1 MTVARDQSRRLRGI
15 DLFAGVPDEE
25 LDRLAAR
32 LRTRRY
38 RAGEQIRRPEAGEDI
53 AYVVLRGAVRLF
65 HRGPDGREVT
75 AAELGRGCF
84 FGVARLFGTEVTDGP
99 WAEAT
104 TDAVLCLARGADFR
118 DLLHRHPVATLH
130 ATRLIAAR
138 LLEVEGQLE
147 RMSAGRAR
155 ARLAG
160 VLVGLAS
167 PTGEP
172 PPERSWVGAAPT
184 HAALAREMGASRE
197 TVTRLLAGLEA
208 DGLIDRRGRRVAVPD
223 LARLAAEAGL

>member
-1 MTVARDQSRRLRGI
+1 MRGEHAWYDLRGHQ
-15 DLFAGVPDEE
+15 A
-25 LDRLAAR
+25 
-32 LRTRRY
+32 
-38 RAGEQIRRPEAGEDI
+38 
-53 AYVVLRGAVRLF
+53 
-65 HRGPDGREVT
+65 RGPTRAASTRDG
-75 AAELGRGCF
+75 
-84 FGVARLFGTEVTDGP
+84 GTD
-99 WAEAT
+99 
-104 TDAVLCLARGADFR
+104 LA
-118 DLLHRHPVATLH
+118 LSPL
-130 ATRLIAAR
+130 
-138 LLEVEGQLE
+138 
-147 RMSAGRAR
+147 AGRPAPRELLADPAR